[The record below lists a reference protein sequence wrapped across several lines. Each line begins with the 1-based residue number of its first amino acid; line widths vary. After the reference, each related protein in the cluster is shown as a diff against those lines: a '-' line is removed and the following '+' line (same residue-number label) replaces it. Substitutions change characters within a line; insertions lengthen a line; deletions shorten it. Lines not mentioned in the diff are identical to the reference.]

1 MCGQLAPG
9 SVGSVAPVL
18 SAVDLTKRFGD
29 VTAVRDLSFDVD
41 AGSVVGF
48 LGPNGAGKTTT
59 LRMLLGLARPTH
71 GRALVFG
78 RPFAEL
84 DRPGTRVGAV
94 LEPICIRG
102 ARDTII
108 CGFSPPLLPCRRAEW
123 TRYWRSWT

>member
-48 LGPNGAGKTTT
+48 LGPK
-59 LRMLLGLARPTH
+59 
-71 GRALVFG
+71 RAV
-78 RPFAEL
+78 RE
-84 DRPGTRVGAV
+84 
-94 LEPICIRG
+94 
-102 ARDTII
+102 
-108 CGFSPPLLPCRRAEW
+108 
-123 TRYWRSWT
+123 